1 MAKAYNH
8 RRAENAYTKW
18 KREDE
23 EFMIRN
29 GMSKEKVKVMR
40 NFDREQ
46 FNSNRRFEEKI
57 DFDSENIVLSAKQPE
72 AVSLNDSANL
82 EDFINSIT
90 SMAFVNALEEL
101 GFEVQII
108 VFLMHRGFNAK
119 EISRITGIPEWTISR
134 RLKKLKT
141 MYIVKKIN
149 V

>member
-1 MAKAYNH
+1 
-8 RRAENAYTKW
+8 
-18 KREDE
+18 
-23 EFMIRN
+23 
-29 GMSKEKVKVMR
+29 
-40 NFDREQ
+40 
-46 FNSNRRFEEKI
+46 
-57 DFDSENIVLSAKQPE
+57 
-72 AVSLNDSANL
+72 
-82 EDFINSIT
+82 
-90 SMAFVNALEEL
+90 MAFVNALEEL